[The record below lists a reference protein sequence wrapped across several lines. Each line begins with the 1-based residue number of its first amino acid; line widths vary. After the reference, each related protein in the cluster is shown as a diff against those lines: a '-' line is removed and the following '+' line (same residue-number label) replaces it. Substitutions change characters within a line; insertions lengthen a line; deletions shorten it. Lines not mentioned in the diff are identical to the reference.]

1 MTHWNMKGR
10 SSGQASSGKRAEA
23 SSETASQ
30 SFLEMDLTCSV
41 WREERRADL
50 SEERVESARRG
61 QRSVSWRRR
70 RMADMVRDSGR
81 GEDWRRRASWRE
93 RESGWFCLQ
102 RLKRDSA
109 WARCSLVEDM
119 RGEIRVSKWE
129 GSGPRRRASWC
140 GVGSAAIG

>member
-10 SSGQASSGKRAEA
+10 SSGHASSGKRAEA
-23 SSETASQ
+23 SSETASH
-30 SFLEMDLTCSV
+30 SFLEIDLTCSV
-41 WREERRADL
+41 WREERSTVLRD
-50 SEERVESARRG
+50 ERVESARRG

-81 GEDWRRRASWRE
+81 GDDWRRRASWRE
-93 RESGWFCLQ
+93 RESGWDCLQ

-109 WARCSLVEDM
+109 CARCSLVEDM
-119 RGEIRVSKWE
+119 RWEIRVSKCE
-129 GSGPRRRASWC
+129 ASGPRRRASCC